1 MSAMSAENAKVVI
14 PPCAP
19 LKASLRTVLAV
30 AITSAVIFTS
40 GCSNM
45 NLTSV
50 DKTPLTGAAIQG
62 KVHGGQFPVSGSTI
76 GLFVAGS
83 TGYGS
88 SGGNLLTT
96 AVTTGADGSFRDRL
110 QQ

>member
-1 MSAMSAENAKVVI
+1 MSAISAENAKVVI
-14 PPCAP
+14 TPCAAW
-19 LKASLRTVLAV
+19 KANLRTVLAV
-30 AITSAVIFTS
+30 AIAAAVVFTS

-50 DKTPLTGAAIQG
+50 DKTPLTGAAIEG

-83 TGYGS
+83 TGS
-88 SGGNLLTT
+88 MALRAAIS
-96 AVTTGADGSFRDRL
+96 
-110 QQ
+110 